1 MSGVINYQFR
11 LNGVLIFKIEFLIYY
26 YVWYTN
32 QCFMLY
38 KVILAVVDCSPQHRG
53 FGMSASISCKLA
65 GPQQS
70 EIGSSISTDIAN
82 WENGPQHSGIGGKS
96 AYNNM

>member
-1 MSGVINYQFR
+1 
-11 LNGVLIFKIEFLIYY
+11 
-26 YVWYTN
+26 
-32 QCFMLY
+32 
-38 KVILAVVDCSPQHRG
+38 
-53 FGMSASISCKLA
+53 MSASISCKLA